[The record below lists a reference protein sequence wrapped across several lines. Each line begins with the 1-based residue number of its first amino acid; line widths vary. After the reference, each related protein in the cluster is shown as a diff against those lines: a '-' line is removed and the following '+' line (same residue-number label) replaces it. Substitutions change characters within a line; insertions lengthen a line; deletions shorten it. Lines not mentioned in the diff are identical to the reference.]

1 MPGLI
6 LWKNEEINKL
16 KRDMDRLFS
25 RMWDDFGIHLTPSGM
40 GGIPSL
46 TLSETEDHLVIE
58 AEIPGVDPADLVVSI
73 SDDLLT
79 IKGKLREERFEEE
92 GVGQE
97 SHGYFSRTFRLP
109 CRIQVDDVD
118 ATFGEGVLRI
128 ALPKCREE
136 PPREIRIR
144 IR

>member
-6 LWKNEEINKL
+6 LWKNEEISKF

-25 RMWDDFGIHLTPSGM
+25 RMWDDFGIHLTPSSM

-46 TLSETEDHLVIE
+46 SLSETENHLVIE
-58 AEIPGVDPADLVVSI
+58 AEIPGVDPADLDVSM

-79 IKGKLREERFEEE
+79 IKGKLQEDQFQEEGGAEERY
-92 GVGQE
+92 
-97 SHGYFSRTFRLP
+97 GYFSRTFRLP
-109 CRIQVDDVD
+109 CRICVDEVD
-118 ATFGEGVLRI
+118 ATFQEGVLRI
-128 ALPKCREE
+128 VLPKCRQE
-136 PPREIRIR
+136 PPRLIRIK

>member
-25 RMWDDFGIHLTPSGM
+25 RMWDDFGIHLTPSSM
-40 GGIPSL
+40 GGIPGL
-46 TLSETEDHLVIE
+46 TVSETDERLVIE
-58 AEIPGVDPADLVVSI
+58 AEIPGVDPADLCVSM

-79 IKGKLREERFEEE
+79 IKGKLSEDEF
-92 GVGQE
+92 
-97 SHGYFSRTFRLP
+97 FSRTFRVP
-109 CRIQVDDVD
+109 CRILVDEVN
-118 ATFGEGVLRI
+118 ATFMDGVLKI
-128 ALPKCREE
+128 VLPKRGEE
-136 PPREIRIR
+136 PPREIRIK